1 MGLVT
6 FTEEIRNK
14 KLRFFVQWLLSTD
27 KFLLPDCLCL
37 LGNSDNVFGVVVCCT
52 VHGVDGFKI
61 YLEFL
66 VGAFLYAYAIC
77 LKVLKGHRG
86 ALGKNLE
93 VYIRFGSCL
102 NAINL

>member
-52 VHGVDGFKI
+52 VHGVEGFKI

-66 VGAFLYAYAIC
+66 VGAFLYACAIC

-86 ALGKNLE
+86 VLGKNLG
-93 VYIRFGSCL
+93 VYIRFGSF
-102 NAINL
+102 